1 MKEFAQVWAHQP
13 RHGETDINRSAKT
26 AGTEIPPWLQD
37 AFDALSRDK
46 ERSLDAFLTTVD
58 REIEVA
64 DTSARCHCHF
74 VRRGKYGGPRVEQL
88 AQKLAAQLIDYCIPR
103 SRLEEA
109 FAQKEATGS
118 SEAIARLTQEARSL
132 FTLAESSG
140 EGGEMLLYLLLEIEL
155 GLPQLLC
162 KMPLKTNTE
171 VHYHGVDGVHGT
183 LNADGDLVLYWC
195 ESKLYKTVGKA
206 ITDCFTSLAPF
217 LVEGTAGSA
226 ERDMLLLRQNL
237 DTGSPDLDAE
247 LIGFLT
253 DDDPSSTRLE
263 IRGAC
268 LIGFTLEDYP
278 DPLEA
283 DGGAIVAE
291 VTDQLEKWVKRIR
304 KRVVASE
311 LSEFEI
317 EVFCVPFPSV
327 ADFRAVLKQQLGLP

>member
-1 MKEFAQVWAHQP
+1 LGAPA
-13 RHGETDINRSAKT
+13 RHGETDIDRSAKT

-74 VRRGKYGGPRVEQL
+74 VRRGKHGGPRVEQL

-206 ITDCFTSLAPF
+206 IEDCFTSLAPF

-237 DTGSPDLDAE
+237 DTGSPELDAE
-247 LIGFLT
+247 LIKFLT
-253 DDDPSSTRLE
+253 DDDPRSTRLE

-291 VTDQLEKWVKRIR
+291 VAAQLEKWVKRIR
-304 KRVVASE
+304 NRVVASE
-311 LSEFEI
+311 LSQFEI

-327 ADFRAVLKQQLGLP
+327 ADFRAVLKHQLGLP

>member
-1 MKEFAQVWAHQP
+1 
-13 RHGETDINRSAKT
+13 
-26 AGTEIPPWLQD
+26 
-37 AFDALSRDK
+37 
-46 ERSLDAFLTTVD
+46 
-58 REIEVA
+58 
-64 DTSARCHCHF
+64 
-74 VRRGKYGGPRVEQL
+74 VEQL
-88 AQKLAAQLIDYCIPR
+88 AKKLAAQLIDYCIPR

-109 FAQKEATGS
+109 FAEKDATGS

-140 EGGEMLLYLLLEIEL
+140 EGGEMLLYLLLELEL

-183 LNADGDLVLYWC
+183 LNDDGDLVLYWC
-195 ESKLYKTVGKA
+195 ESKLYKTVSKA
-206 ITDCFTSLAPF
+206 IKDCFVSLAPF
-217 LVEGTAGSA
+217 LVEGPAGSA

-237 DTGSPDLDAE
+237 DSGNPDLDAE

-253 DDDPSSTRLE
+253 DDDPRSTRLE

-278 DPLEA
+278 DPLGD
-283 DGGAIVAE
+283 DGREVVAE
-291 VTDQLEKWVKRIR
+291 VTEQVKKWVKSIR
-304 KRVVASE
+304 DRVIASE
-311 LSEFEI
+311 LAEFEI

-327 ADFRAVLKQQLGLP
+327 ADFRAELKRQLGLP